1 MPITNEQLQDH
12 KFLEEMYL
20 DDYFPDHVVDQ
31 GRAIL
36 VRLCEQIEFA
46 NPADL
51 DELYRL
57 THAATESFNE
67 LQAVFED
74 NESDIEAVAG
84 ECISAEFDQ
93 IAKAYGFDNA
103 DTEEMLAPRVW

>member
-1 MPITNEQLQDH
+1 MKAVYTKNI
-12 KFLEEMYL
+12 
-20 DDYFPDHVVDQ
+20 YFSGGDFH
-31 GRAIL
+31 
-36 VRLCEQIEFA
+36 
-46 NPADL
+46 
-51 DELYRL
+51 
-57 THAATESFNE
+57 E

-103 DTEEMLAPRVW
+103 DTEEMLAPREW